1 MDYTFL
7 VWDVVRMLGS
17 MAGQPHIVMV
27 LVRNSTCKVVELLA
41 SKKIEGIFR
50 NVRVGET
57 VSSHLIQ
64 LSGRLELSEVN
75 RLGLEAY
82 LIGRSFLWVD
92 APSCKACKILSRTPA
107 IPRSIIYLKGV
118 GVVFSFLTPGQI
130 ATKKIIAMLR
140 DAGLDVEVLNKTVLD
155 LKRML
160 TRRQTEVLLAAV
172 EMNYFNEPR
181 QVSLADIAER
191 LGLAKSTISRHL
203 RAAMKKLAIDQ
214 SLRPIG

>member
-7 VWDVVRMLGS
+7 VWDVVRMLGN

-92 APSCKACKILSRTPA
+92 APSCKACKIFSRTPA

-140 DAGLDVEVLNKTVLD
+140 DAGLDVEVLNKSVLD

>member
-7 VWDVVRMLGS
+7 VWDMVRMLGN

-41 SKKIEGIFR
+41 SKKVEGIFR
-50 NVRVGET
+50 NVKVGET

-92 APSCKACKILSRTPA
+92 APSCKACKIFSRTPT

-140 DAGLDVEVLNKTVLD
+140 DAGLDVEVLNKSVLD